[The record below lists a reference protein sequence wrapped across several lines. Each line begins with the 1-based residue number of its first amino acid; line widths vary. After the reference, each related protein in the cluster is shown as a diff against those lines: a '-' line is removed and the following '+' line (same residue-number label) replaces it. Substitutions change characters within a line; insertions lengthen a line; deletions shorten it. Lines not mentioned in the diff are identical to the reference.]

1 MQEEGL
7 VEGFAVC
14 KQNPGHKN
22 CFPLAEFS
30 MDHLPSFYRSDDV
43 MKFIKLVAN
52 LTVRVSVNYVS
63 ENRPETVPGTDIPYP
78 WYGNRGSNQIR
89 VGNGW
94 IVAAGLSMDVCRCP
108 ECKNSRKPYSKHAY
122 INIKTTA
129 HLVYDQL
136 EAEHTTC
143 HLFFDSVE
151 TSETC
156 YMYIAF
162 TLANV
167 KSLYGDTVNETSTLE
182 YHSHDFRYLTFD
194 KLALDLNQ
202 MVYNY
207 NNFLYLL
214 IKNGDVDFKKYVND
228 NGKQEAP
235 LQIMISHPHGS
246 CKHITLGYRG
256 SADDADTERSLS
268 PYSFVA
274 CPGSIGAPVIMFGWE
289 LVRPIFK

>member
-1 MQEEGL
+1 
-7 VEGFAVC
+7 
-14 KQNPGHKN
+14 
-22 CFPLAEFS
+22 

-43 MKFIKLVAN
+43 MKVIKLVAD
-52 LTVRVSVNYVS
+52 LTVHVSVNYVS

-94 IVAAGLSMDVCRCP
+94 IVAAGSTKDDVCRCI
-108 ECKNSRKPYSKHAY
+108 ECKNSRNPKFRHTY
-122 INIKTTA
+122 ITIRTSA
-129 HLVYDQL
+129 HLVYDHL
-136 EAEHTTC
+136 EAEHTAC
-143 HLFFDSVE
+143 RLFFDSE
-151 TSETC
+151 KSSEAFKV
-156 YMYIAF
+156 AF

-167 KSLYGDTVNETSTLE
+167 NSLYGDTVNETTTLE
-182 YHSHDFRYLTFD
+182 YHSHDFRFD
-194 KLALDLNQ
+194 NLVADLIR
-202 MVYNY
+202 MVFSYKSV
-207 NNFLYLL
+207 LYLL
-214 IKNGDVDFKKYVND
+214 IKNGDVDFTKYVND

-246 CKHITLGYRG
+246 CKHITIGYRG
-256 SADDADTERSLS
+256 SPDDADTERSLS